1 MQRIL
6 VIDDTHSWN
15 KLVGW
20 HLKTCGFQID
30 SASSCEE
37 ALVKLRRSRPDCILM
52 DSNLPDGTAVSLC
65 AAMRL
70 ETKLPLPPI
79 IIISADPY
87 AEISAYKDCLA
98 QRFILKD
105 KNIFNLLPAQISEA
119 IEKWSLE
126 NTTGPKE
133 QTNHDK
139 HR

>member
-6 VIDDTHSWN
+6 VIDDTHAWN

-20 HLKTCGFQID
+20 HLKTCGYNVD

-70 ETKLPLPPI
+70 EAKLPLPPI
-79 IIISADPY
+79 IIISADPD
-87 AEISAYKDCLA
+87 AEITAYKDCLA

-105 KNIFNLLPAQISEA
+105 KNIFDLLPAQISEA

-126 NTTGPKE
+126 NITGPKE
-133 QTNHDK
+133 KTNHDK

>member
-6 VIDDTHSWN
+6 VVDDTHAWN

-20 HLKTCGFQID
+20 HLKTCGYNVD

-52 DSNLPDGTAVSLC
+52 DFNLPDGTAVSLC

-70 ETKLPLPPI
+70 EAKLPLPPI
-79 IIISADPY
+79 IIISADPD
-87 AEISAYKDCLA
+87 AEISTYKDCLA

-105 KNIFNLLPAQISEA
+105 KSIFDLLPAQISEA
-119 IEKWSLE
+119 IEKWCLE

>member
-6 VIDDTHSWN
+6 VIDDTHAWN

-20 HLKTCGFQID
+20 HLKTCGYNID

-70 ETKLPLPPI
+70 EAKLPLPPI
-79 IIISADPY
+79 IIISADPD
-87 AEISAYKDCLA
+87 AEITAYKDCLA

-105 KNIFNLLPAQISEA
+105 KSIFDLLPAQISEA